1 MIMTVKP
8 SKSWNVMNNDEFF
21 AFCQENNSLRIERNR
36 FGQILINMPTG
47 SKTGNKNAEIIG
59 DLIIW
64 NRQTKKGYVFD
75 SSTGFTLPTSPK
87 SSVRSPDASWIDKAR
102 WEQIPANQQI
112 KFAPICPDFVIELL
126 SETDDWG
133 ETAEKMQEYVQC
145 GCQLA
150 WLIDTENQRVMI
162 YRTDGSTE
170 EIQGFQQVLSGETVL
185 TGFEFDLRLLL

>member
-1 MIMTVKP
+1 MTVKP
-8 SKSWNVMNNDEFF
+8 PKGWSVMNNDEFY
-21 AFCQENNSLRIERNR
+21 AFCQENPDLRIERNR

-75 SSTGFTLPTSPK
+75 SSTGFTLTTQPK
-87 SSVRSPDASWIDKAR
+87 NSVRSPDASWISKER
-102 WEQIPANQQI
+102 WEQIPQNQQI

-133 ETAEKMQEYVQC
+133 ETAEKMQEYMQC

-150 WLIDTENQRVMI
+150 WLIDIENQRVRI
-162 YRTDGSTE
+162 YRMDGSMQE
-170 EIQGFQQVLSGETVL
+170 LKGFQQKISGETVL
-185 TGFEFDLRLLL
+185 VGFEFDLSLLL